1 MIAFASLFLGLMIGV
16 LPVSVVVG
24 DEVAAVRY
32 ELDGKP
38 VGRVDRKP
46 WSLVVDF
53 GSEIEPHELVAR
65 AYDREGQEVG
75 LARQWLNLP
84 RALAEAEFVLERD
97 GDGTPKAARL
107 IWASLMGPDPV
118 GMRVTFDGRALTLD
132 AERRVKL
139 PLYDPH
145 TTHILS
151 AELEFPA
158 NLRSRA
164 DVVLGGGSA
173 GEARSELTA
182 VPVALRE
189 IERLPPAQTLQG
201 WFTARGR
208 DLTVVAVEEG
218 PANVVMV
225 RHPSNDAAVQRFATG
240 RRSTRVGAGMVQPT
254 DTSRLETQLK
264 RKDRINVIWP
274 VARRFKASHA
284 IAELFD
290 MSRDYTSKDGGFLW
304 LMSRLYFP
312 LAAEVPL
319 RFADAVAV
327 AGLHAFGGC
336 SRRAVVLVL
345 GGSAID
351 ASRYDPRE
359 VRDYLGKI
367 HVPLYVWS
375 LDEATPQPSPWGQV
389 QDVSTLPKLRKA
401 VSRLKKDLEIQQ
413 VVWLAGRHLPQEI
426 ALTEKARGVELLR

>member
-1 MIAFASLFLGLMIGV
+1 MVAFASLFLGLMIGT

-24 DEVAAVRY
+24 DEVAAVRF

-38 VGRVDRKP
+38 VGRVERKP

-53 GSEIEPHELVAR
+53 GREIEPHELIAR
-65 AYDREGQEVG
+65 AYDREGRELG

-84 RALAEAEFVLERD
+84 RALAEAEFVLERG
-97 GDGTPKAARL
+97 GDGTPKVARL
-107 IWASLMGPDPV
+107 VWASLLGPDPV
-118 GMRVTFDGRALTLD
+118 AVRVTFDGRPLTLD
-132 AERRVKL
+132 ADRRVTL

-182 VPVALRE
+182 VPVALRD
-189 IERLPPAQTLQG
+189 IETLPPPGSLQG
-201 WFTARGR
+201 WFTARGQELR
-208 DLTVVAVEEG
+208 VVAVEEG

-225 RHPSNDAAVQRFATG
+225 RHPSNDAAVERFASG
-240 RRSTRVGAGMVQPT
+240 GGPRRGAGMVQPADMT
-254 DTSRLETQLK
+254 RLETQLK
-264 RKDRINVIWP
+264 RKDRINIVWP
-274 VARRFKASHA
+274 IARRFQASHA
-284 IAELFD
+284 VAELFD
-290 MSRDYTSKDGGFLW
+290 MSRDYTSRDGGFLW
-304 LMSRLYFP
+304 LLSRLYFP
-312 LAAEVPL
+312 LAAAVPL

-345 GGSAID
+345 GGPEKD
-351 ASRYDPRE
+351 ASRYEPGE
-359 VRDYLGKI
+359 VRGYLGKI

-375 LDEATPQPSPWGQV
+375 LNEGTPAPSPWGAV
-389 QDVSTLPKLRKA
+389 VDVSTRAKLRKA
-401 VSRLKKDLEIQQ
+401 VSRLRKDLETQQ

-426 ALTEKARGVELLR
+426 ALTERARGVALLR